1 MPSED
6 ELVDAALIEE
16 ASDDEIQLIGSGQL
30 KKPGWQRKRVTF
42 IAQLLKAGRIRVSA
56 NCKWVIRMFEK
67 LKKASDPKSKT
78 YLDPVQ
84 TEKHIFDALSYVIC
98 MYLLDEMTFGHDSG
112 PLIRRRVRV

>member
-1 MPSED
+1 MIVSGSGSPAAAVVVAAAFGIFD
-6 ELVDAALIEE
+6 ELGPETRATAALGIYTDTS
-16 ASDDEIQLIGSGQL
+16 A
-30 KKPGWQRKRVTF
+30 
-42 IAQLLKAGRIRVSA
+42 LLHAA
-56 NCKWVIRMFEK
+56 TPLDFRMFEK